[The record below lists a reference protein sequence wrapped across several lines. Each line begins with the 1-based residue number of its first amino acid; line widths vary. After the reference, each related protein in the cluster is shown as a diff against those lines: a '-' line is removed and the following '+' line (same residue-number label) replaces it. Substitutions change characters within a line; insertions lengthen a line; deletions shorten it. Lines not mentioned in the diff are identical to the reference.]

1 MGFLILHFL
10 EKKLVNFVICKITL
24 MIFERYFEEE
34 VTQLSEI
41 KKKTQNR
48 TQQIFGRFKV
58 IAPF

>member
-1 MGFLILHFL
+1 
-10 EKKLVNFVICKITL
+10 

-41 KKKTQNR
+41 KNKTQSR